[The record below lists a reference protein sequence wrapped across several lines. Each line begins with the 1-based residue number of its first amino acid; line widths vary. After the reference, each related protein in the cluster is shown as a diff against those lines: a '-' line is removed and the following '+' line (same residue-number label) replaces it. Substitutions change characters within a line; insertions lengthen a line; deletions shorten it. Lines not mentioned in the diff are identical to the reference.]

1 MSRSLHPDWESW
13 WKGWLVAAPV
23 VGYGSTWLAKN
34 QLFRI
39 WKVSRGIADGT
50 TFSEARELG
59 LAPSQAGGSS
69 PSFLASERVVPSAM
83 PRLTFQIR
91 NNWFLANQLLP

>member
-1 MSRSLHPDWESW
+1 MNRNLHPDWESW

-23 VGYGSTWLAKN
+23 VGYGSSWLAKN

-50 TFSEARELG
+50 TLSEARKLG
-59 LAPSQAGGSS
+59 LDPPAWEGAMWYGVAALAIFSLFYALAAKTWMQHLSDDS
-69 PSFLASERVVPSAM
+69 PS
-83 PRLTFQIR
+83 
-91 NNWFLANQLLP
+91 